1 MNTEMPL
8 VVDGK
13 LVVSRKEK
21 HRNQKEVKIKAK
33 EITPVFTTR
42 MENRQYNKV
51 INNLDIRNVLD
62 VGSFLRNITLD
73 WRTHVSHV
81 RKWVKMSPAKTIIVS
96 GIFTILLTLSAQT
109 ASACIDEYTYVVKDT
124 DTIEAIS
131 KKHGVT
137 PQQIKEANGI
147 TSIKHHQKLLLPSV
161 KDAHV
166 TATSLNVR
174 SSPSTSSSIVGSYKK
189 GDAVK
194 LIHVKNGWA
203 EIIIEGR
210 VVFVSAAYIS
220 PSKST
225 DKGTSPIV
233 TAPSTSVQAKTMYVH
248 ASSLR
253 VRAAASATGSVLG
266 SLKQNSKVTVVST
279 TNGWAQIT
287 YHGKKAYV
295 SESYLTAKPQTSK
308 QENPSQSSVYV
319 IKSGDTFTKIS
330 KRLGIPVAVIQEA
343 NPKVDSAKL
352 TIGQT
357 IKIPVV
363 SPPTQANTTIKVKGM
378 VTGVDSTGVFRFIA
392 NDGVTY
398 SAKATSDSLKNEL
411 FSLQGN
417 EVELTL
423 DSKRGKLMTLIAIR
437 PFK

>member
-1 MNTEMPL
+1 MKIEMPL

-13 LVVSRKEK
+13 LVVSRKDK
-21 HRNQKEVKIKAK
+21 HGNHKEVKINAK

-42 MENRQYNKV
+42 METRQYNKAT
-51 INNLDIRNVLD
+51 NNLDIRNVLD
-62 VGSFLRNITLD
+62 IKAFLRNITRD
-73 WRTHVSHV
+73 WRTHVSNV

-124 DTIEAIS
+124 DTIETIS
-131 KKHGVT
+131 NKHGVT
-137 PQQIKEANGI
+137 PEQIKEANGI
-147 TSIKHHQKLLLPSV
+147 ASIKSHQKLLLPSV
-161 KDAHV
+161 KDAYV

-189 GDAVK
+189 GDTVK

-210 VVFVSAAYIS
+210 VVFVNAAYIS
-220 PSKST
+220 ESKST
-225 DKGTSPIV
+225 DQADP
-233 TAPSTSVQAKTMYVH
+233 APSVQAKTMYVH

-253 VRAAASATGSVLG
+253 VRAAASATGSILG

-308 QENPSQSSVYV
+308 QENPSHASEYV

-343 NPKVDSAKL
+343 NPKVDSTKL

-363 SPPTQANTTIKVKGM
+363 SPPTQTNTTINVKGM

-398 SAKATSDSLKNEL
+398 SARATSDSLKNEL
-411 FSLQGN
+411 FSVQGT

-423 DSKRGKLMTLIAIR
+423 DSKRGKQMTLIAIR
-437 PFK
+437 SIN